1 MFANYLKT
9 ALRSLMRQ
17 KNYALINLAGL
28 SFGIAAFILIMLYVQ
43 HELKFDHH
51 LSKRDRIFRV
61 VEIQNEPGVGEQH
74 VAITMGPLAKAML
87 SDFPQV
93 KNAVR
98 LMSAFNVTAVSRG
111 EKSFREDNLY
121 YADPSVIDM
130 FDISFIY
137 GDPAKAMQEPRSVV
151 LSRKVAEKYFG
162 DAAKAMGNTL
172 LFDKTSF
179 TITGVMDDQPE
190 TTHFFFDMLV
200 PIATAEA
207 LPAFE
212 WMKGWNSNSLVTYVE
227 LDRPSSAAEIN
238 MGFDDFLKRYA
249 FSKDDGWQYLEMYLQ
264 PLSEVYLKSGHIKF
278 QNVTAMGDASMVNV
292 FIVISI
298 LILLIACVNFINISI
313 ARSVKRSREV
323 GMRKV
328 LGADR
333 GSLIIQFIS
342 ESAIITL
349 TSVVLALGIVELV
362 LPELNKL
369 LGTVFTIDFISNPM
383 FNAGLLLLFIVIS
396 LVSGSY
402 PAFYLSRLHP
412 IAVLRGISGRSGPR
426 SGLLSKVLVVF
437 QFIISVGLLLAV
449 FVIRDQVNFIR
460 NKDLGIQ
467 YTNRIFVGFGESGF
481 EKIGVIKQELMQ
493 HPAIQSVSGCSYVNG
508 VAGSQGPVFVDDSAN
523 TKLFVRYGF
532 VDEDFFRSMDVEF
545 ADGRDFNGLQS
556 GDINRAVIV
565 NQATVSALGWDNALG
580 RKFVFPQSADS
591 SGKAEIIGVVKDY
604 HYYSLRSPIEPAVW
618 IWSPERFRGVVV
630 KYANSGNRDEIR
642 SFIESKWTSVFPGLP
657 VQMTDATNYL
667 TQNYKGDQTTFTLF
681 IYFTMVSLLLSCLGL
696 FGLTSLL
703 IEQRT
708 RVIGIR
714 KVMGGTVSQIAIHLV
729 KDYLLLVF
737 TAGIIALPAGYF
749 LLQKQLDE
757 FAYHISI
764 NVIHLIVPVLLAL
777 LIAFLTIVFKA
788 YRAANAN
795 PVVALKYE

>member
-43 HELKFDHH
+43 HELKFDDH

-74 VAITMGPLAKAML
+74 VAITMGPLAQAML

-98 LMSAFNVTAVSRG
+98 LMSAFNVTAVSYG
-111 EKSFREDNLY
+111 EKSFREDHLY

-130 FDISFIY
+130 FDITFIY
-137 GDPAKAMQEPRSVV
+137 GDPATALKEPRSVI
-151 LSRKVAEKYFG
+151 LSEKTAVKYFG
-162 DAAKAMGNTL
+162 DATKATGSNL

-179 TITGVMDDQPE
+179 TVTGVMEDQPE
-190 TTHFFFDMLV
+190 TTHFFFDMLM

-207 LPAFE
+207 LPGFE
-212 WMKGWNSNSLVTYVE
+212 WMKGWGSNSLVTYVE
-227 LDRPSSAAEIN
+227 LDRTSSAEEVN
-238 MGFDDFLKRYA
+238 RGFDDFLKRHV
-249 FSKDDGWQYLEMYLQ
+249 FSQPDGWQYLEMYLQ
-264 PLSEVYLKSGHIKF
+264 PLNEVYLKSGHIKF
-278 QNVTAMGDASMVNV
+278 QNVSAMGDASMVNV
-292 FIVISI
+292 FIVISV

-328 LGADR
+328 LGAGR
-333 GSLIIQFIS
+333 GSLIVQFIS

-349 TSVVLALGIVELV
+349 ASVLIAIGIVELA
-362 LPELNKL
+362 LPELNKM
-369 LGTVFTIDFISNPM
+369 LGTSFSINFVSNPL
-383 FNAGLLLLFIVIS
+383 FNVGLLFLFILIS

-412 IAVLRGISGRSGPR
+412 IAVLRGISGRSGTGK
-426 SGLLSKVLVVF
+426 GLLSKFLVVF

-449 FVIRDQVNFIR
+449 FVIHDQVNFIR

-467 YTNRIFVGFGESGF
+467 YVNRLYVGFGESGY
-481 EKIGVIKQELMQ
+481 EKIRVIKQELMQ
-493 HPAIQSVSGCSYVNG
+493 HPAIQQVSGCSYVNG

-523 TKLFVRYGF
+523 TKLYVRYGF
-532 VDEDFFRSMDVEF
+532 VDDDFFSTMDVQF
-545 ADGRDFNGLQS
+545 TDGRNFNGLQS

-565 NQATVSALGWDNALG
+565 NQATVNALGWDNALG

-618 IWSPERFRGVVV
+618 IWQPERFKGVVI
-630 KYANSGNRDEIR
+630 KYAGSGKKDEIR
-642 SFIESKWTSVFPGLP
+642 SFIESRWASVYPGLP
-657 VQMTDATNYL
+657 VQIMEAPNYL

-714 KVMGGTVSQIAIHLV
+714 KVMGGTVSQITVHLV

-737 TAGIIALPAGYF
+737 IAGIIALPAGYI

-757 FAYHISI
+757 FAYHITI
-764 NVIHLIVPVLLAL
+764 NVIHLIVPVVLAL

-788 YRAANAN
+788 YKAANAN
-795 PVVALKYE
+795 PVIALKYE